1 MAYTPE
7 QVKKDIDLY
16 GKLLTQR
23 ATTEQTWQALANL
36 MRPIRIDVRARRSP
50 GQQQTQ
56 FVFDGTAIKAQG
68 DLASALSGSMTSVDY
83 QWFTLRMG
91 LEELNDDWETRAWL
105 EDCAKR
111 IYLAFQQSNFGAEMN
126 ELYQDLIVFG
136 TGCMWMDEKPLT
148 TARFNG
154 FLFKTIAPG
163 RYVFMEDAEGKPNLV
178 MSEITMTG
186 AAIAKKFG
194 AEKLSSVAKAKY
206 DKSPEEPI
214 TVLRVVR
221 PVDGGTG
228 RKRFEL
234 VWYELDQKHFLGSQ
248 YLRRLRCLVPRWE
261 KASEEVYGRGRG
273 HVAYPDTATLNRA
286 VELRLRHWA
295 KAVDPPVLTVDDGV
309 IGKLRL
315 MSGMRT
321 MVRNPEAVKPFDSG
335 AKFDVANFQEE
346 QIRVAIRNYFYA
358 DQLQLPAKQYM
369 TAYEI
374 ASHIELMQRLLG
386 PTIGRLKDELFNPLI
401 DYAFDTMMMTG
412 VLPPPPPLV
421 VAAAQAGYTDINV
434 MYTSPLT
441 RTQRANELG
450 ALQQVIGGAQALIA
464 NDPNLMDNFDGDTI
478 LREGAADSGVP
489 ARWVK
494 SPRARDEQ
502 RAARMQAQQQMQ
514 DMMMKEQ
521 AAKTTGMMT
530 KAAGDLAALPPD
542 QGNAVNPNQIA
553 TGGQGA

>member
-1 MAYTPE
+1 MPSYTPE
-7 QVKKDIDLY
+7 KVKRDIDLY
-16 GKLLTQR
+16 NKLLTQR
-23 ATTEQTWQALANL
+23 ITTEQTWQAMANL

-56 FVFDGTAIKAQG
+56 YVFDGTAIKAQG

-91 LEELNDDWETRAWL
+91 LEELNDDWETRSWL

-136 TGCMWMDEKPLT
+136 TGCMWMDER
-148 TARFNG
+148 AIRSGAFNG
-154 FLFKTIAPG
+154 FIFKTIAPG
-163 RYVFMEDAEGKPNLV
+163 RYVFMEDKEGRPNRV
-178 MSEITMTG
+178 MTELTLTG
-186 AAIAKKFG
+186 ASVAEKFG
-194 AEKLSSVAKAKY
+194 VNAMSSVTKAKY
-206 DKSPEEPI
+206 EKSPEEPI
-214 TVLRVVR
+214 TILRIVQ
-221 PVDGGTG
+221 PVEGGEG

-234 VWYELDQKHFLGSQ
+234 VWHELDQKHYLGGQ

-273 HVAYPDTATLNRA
+273 HVAFPDTATLNRA

-315 MSGMRT
+315 MSGTRT
-321 MVRNPEAVKPFDSG
+321 MVRNTEAVKPFDSG

-358 DQLQLPAKQYM
+358 DQLQLPTKQYM

-374 ASHIELMQRLLG
+374 ASHVEMMQRLLG

-401 DYAFDTMMMTG
+401 DYAFDSMMMTG
-412 VLPPPPPLV
+412 MLPPPPPLV
-421 VAAAQAGYTDINV
+421 IAAAQAGHTDINV

-450 ALQQVIGGAQALIA
+450 ALQQVIAGNQALIA
-464 NDPNLMDNFDGDTI
+464 NDPALMDNFNGDVT
-478 LREGAADSGVP
+478 LRDSAMDSGVP
-489 ARWVK
+489 ARWLA
-494 SPRARDEQ
+494 SPQARDEKRQARIEAQ
-502 RAARMQAQQQMQ
+502 RQMQ
-514 DMMMKEQ
+514 EMALKEQ

-530 KAAGDLAALPPD
+530 KAATDLAALPPD
-542 QGNAVNPNQIA
+542 QEGV
-553 TGGQGA
+553 TMGSSGG